1 MIIPIQKL
9 LRLVLVLKVG
19 HNGVPDK
26 INHTHEEH
34 PELGGHK
41 DEVDHLEG
49 GAEKP
54 VTDVQ
59 MEELVLEPYPC
70 LGRSLGL
77 HDGDAIEEGG
87 V

>member
-1 MIIPIQKL
+1 M
-9 LRLVLVLKVG
+9 LKVG
-19 HNGVPDK
+19 QNDVPDK
-26 INHTHEEH
+26 VNHIHEEH
-34 PELGGHK
+34 PELWGHK

-59 MEELVLEPYPC
+59 MEELVLEPPPC

-77 HDGDAIEEGG
+77 HDGDAVEEGG